1 MGTFD
6 NSISALKSKLSKIAE
21 ATRALSGSTKKLSL
35 DEIPNIIL
43 QNTGT
48 FCYYLGQGTSFNIKS
63 LYPTQYMNFTV
74 DNFIVDDGTYSVSCS
89 ATYGGSA
96 STSGKLT
103 KSYNKSTGVFT
114 VGGTSISC
122 GGSDVHNGVWSYG
135 DGFSDRTF
143 YVNGSA
149 SRSPK
154 VWVVS
159 SIRTAGEVNYC
170 YYLGTFNSSG
180 QINVKA
186 LYPNTYQ
193 NFNVNNFIVC
203 ASTLS
208 GSGDGGYHFNSVTE
222 GSSYSMGSSTP
233 SLKYSNGILQISG
246 LSISGS
252 FNNGTPGPYGG
263 ARASLSN
270 IKAYLVSSE
279 LQSSLIYLGTGTSFN
294 VSSISGY
301 QNFTTA
307 NFLVVTHSIN
317 GSSCDADE
325 GRPYSH
331 GEGGGT
337 PAKISSYNSSTGQVT
352 ISPPTSYVGMSGYT
366 DYSRNG
372 SNSGGSWSVY
382 LIVGSIKAL

>member
-35 DEIPNIIL
+35 DEIPNVIL

-159 SIRTAGEVNYC
+159 SIRTAGEANYC
-170 YYLGTFNSSG
+170 YYLGTLNGDG
-180 QINVKA
+180 QINVKS
-186 LYPNTYQ
+186 LYPNIYQ
-193 NFNVNNFIVC
+193 NFTINDFIIC
-203 ASTLS
+203 ACTVS
-208 GSGDGGYHFNSVTE
+208 GSGYGGYNWNSGTE
-222 GSSYSMGSSTP
+222 TSSYSISAKAP
-233 SLKYSNGILQISG
+233 SATYSNGILTISG
-246 LSISGS
+246 TSTSGS
-252 FNNGTPGPYGG
+252 YSGGRPDNTGG
-263 ARASLSN
+263 ATVNMTN
-270 IKAYLVSSE
+270 IKIYLVSSINY
-279 LQSSLIYLGTGTSFN
+279 LVNWFKMDASLRDLSTTYRESVTTYTIPRTGKYNIQWSANGRIYADTACYINNTKCSGTSCIVNLSEGNIVKFIAHAGGIN
-294 VSSISGY
+294 DSNTECYCIASYSIS
-301 QNFTTA
+301 
-307 NFLVVTHSIN
+307 
-317 GSSCDADE
+317 SC
-325 GRPYSH
+325 
-331 GEGGGT
+331 
-337 PAKISSYNSSTGQVT
+337 
-352 ISPPTSYVGMSGYT
+352 
-366 DYSRNG
+366 
-372 SNSGGSWSVY
+372 
-382 LIVGSIKAL
+382 

>member
-35 DEIPNIIL
+35 DEIPNLIL

-159 SIRTAGEVNYC
+159 SIRTAGEANYC
-170 YYLGTFNSSG
+170 YYLGTLNGDG
-180 QINVKA
+180 QINVAA

-193 NFNVNNFIVC
+193 NFNANNFIVC
-203 ASTLS
+203 ASTVS
-208 GSGDGGYHFNSVTE
+208 GGGYGGYNWNSGTE
-222 GSSYSMGSSTP
+222 TCNYSIPAKTP
-233 SLKYSNGILQISG
+233 SVSYSNGILKITGTST
-246 LSISGS
+246 SGS
-252 FNNGTPGPYGG
+252 YPGGRPDNTGG
-263 ARASLSN
+263 ATVNMSN
-270 IKAYLVSSE
+270 IKVYLVSSIN
-279 LQSSLIYLGTGTSFN
+279 LSSSTILCSKTYSVEAN
-294 VSSISGY
+294 SSISNSVTVKAQHNGKIIVGACTVGSHASTVPTVKKNGG
-301 QNFTTA
+301 QISATCIQSAGGFGSATA
-307 NFLVVTHSIN
+307 YFVFN
-317 GSSCDADE
+317 C
-325 GRPYSH
+325 
-331 GEGGGT
+331 
-337 PAKISSYNSSTGQVT
+337 
-352 ISPPTSYVGMSGYT
+352 YVGDSITVNIY
-366 DYSRNG
+366 G
-372 SNSGGSWSVY
+372 SAGAETGAT
-382 LIVGSIKAL
+382 GSIFIVEYA